1 MTSRDTTRSPKS
13 EQPLKSEQRS
23 ADDAAEEV
31 APGILRI
38 MLPIELPGLGHVNCY
53 VLQDERGLALVDPGL
68 ADGVSHSVLT
78 ERLADVGLDVRRVHT
93 VVVTHSHFDH
103 YGGISR
109 LHVLDTVFPVEVIGH
124 RSFGIGWRGAYD
136 AAFEDEDSGSLVE
149 RSFDEIAELSVRLV
163 RKTPWGTTTD
173 AFPAELL
180 FRWSDGIDVV
190 DVLRPPVI
198 TTDVDDGDVIMLGGD
213 EWAVIHT
220 PGHADDH
227 ICLWNEEFGILFS
240 GDHVLPTITPHISGL
255 SEHDDP
261 LQVFLDSLE
270 RVEQLKGATTVL
282 PAHGDPFVDAAERSR
297 SIREHHEGRLDRL
310 REIGL
315 EIGRQPVEGYMKL
328 LFRERSWGNMAASE
342 TFAHLEWL
350 RLHDAV
356 DRDEVAGQLR
366 YKIRSVAR

>member
-1 MTSRDTTRSPKS
+1 MTSSDTARSTES
-13 EQPLKSEQRS
+13 EQPSKSEQRGPDGP
-23 ADDAAEEV
+23 ADEV

-38 MLPIELPGLGHVNCY
+38 MLPIDLPGLGHVNCY

-109 LHVLDTVFPVEVIGH
+109 LHVLDTVLPVEVIGH
-124 RSFGIGWRGAYD
+124 SSFGIGWRGAYD
-136 AAFEDEDSGSLVE
+136 AVLEDEDSGNLVE
-149 RSFDEIAELSVRLV
+149 RSFREIAELSVQLV
-163 RKTPWGTTTD
+163 RETSWGTTTD
-173 AFPAELL
+173 PFPAELL
-180 FRWSDGIDVV
+180 FQWSEGIDVV
-190 DVLRPPVI
+190 DVLRPPDI
-198 TTDVDDGDVIMLGGD
+198 TTTVDDGDVIRLGGH

-220 PGHADDH
+220 PGHCDDH
-227 ICLWNEEFGILFS
+227 ICLWNEELGVLFS

-255 SEHDDP
+255 SDHNDP
-261 LQVFLDSLE
+261 LQVFFDSLE
-270 RVEQLKGATTVL
+270 RVEQLEGATTVL

-297 SIREHHEGRLDRL
+297 SIREHHEGRGDRR
-310 REIGL
+310 REIGS
-315 EIGRQPVEGYMKL
+315 ENGRHPVDRYMKL

-350 RLHDAV
+350 RLHDAG
-356 DRDEVAGQLR
+356 DRDEVAGELR
-366 YKIRSVAR
+366 YEIRSVAR

>member
-1 MTSRDTTRSPKS
+1 MTGSETTRSPES
-13 EQPLKSEQRS
+13 EQPSKSEQRS
-23 ADDAAEEV
+23 ADGAAEEV

-53 VLQDERGLALVDPGL
+53 VFQDERGLALVDPGL

-103 YGGISR
+103 YGGIAR
-109 LHVLDTVFPVEVIGH
+109 LHVLDTVLPVEVIGH

-136 AAFEDEDSGSLVE
+136 VLENEDSGNLVE
-149 RSFDEIAELSVRLV
+149 RSFDEIAELSVQLV

-180 FRWSDGIDVV
+180 FRWSVGIDVL
-190 DVLRPPVI
+190 DVFKPPDI
-198 TTDVDDGDVIMLGGD
+198 TTAVDDGDVLNLGGK

-227 ICLWNEEFGILFS
+227 ICLWNEEMGVLFS

-255 SEHDDP
+255 SAHDDP
-261 LQVFLDSLE
+261 LQVFFDSLE
-270 RVEQLKGATTVL
+270 RVEQLQGATTVL

-310 REIGL
+310 REIGS
-315 EIGRQPVEGYMKL
+315 EIGRQSVEGYMKL
-328 LFRERSWGNMAASE
+328 LFREHSWGNMAASE

-350 RLHDAV
+350 RLHDAS
-356 DRDEVAGQLR
+356 DRDEVAGELR
-366 YKIRSVAR
+366 YEIRSVAR